1 MVTYWF
7 VGAAVS
13 STTGRNS
20 VGSNDGLGIGD
31 EGGSKVWG
39 F

>member
-7 VGAAVS
+7 VGATVS

-20 VGSNDGLGIGD
+20 VGSNDRLGIGD
-31 EGGSKVWG
+31 EGGSELCR